1 MKIKNV
7 NIEEN
12 LFLAPMAGVTDFAFR
27 SLARNFGASFS
38 YTEMVSSKALVYD
51 NAKTKELLI
60 TLENEKPVGVQ
71 LFGHE
76 PEVFKSVLNLQELQ
90 KFDLIDINMGCPAPK
105 IVKNGDGS
113 KLMTDFK
120 LVQKILKACTEN
132 TNKPITGKMRLG
144 FDKDVSVDFAK
155 MLEDCGVSAITV
167 HGRLREEFYSGSVN
181 LNAIE
186 KVKNSV
192 KIPVIGNGDVTNETS
207 LNAML
212 QTGVD
217 AVMIGRGALGKPFI
231 FSELLG
237 CNKKFD
243 KYEIIKKHIE
253 LLKNTYSNEYLS
265 SYMKKH
271 LLWYLKDEKGAN
283 KIKIEICNEKD
294 IEKCLLIIQDFLKNC
309 S

>member
-7 NIEEN
+7 NIEGN

-120 LVQKILKACTEN
+120 LVEKILKYCTEN
-132 TNKPITGKMRLG
+132 TNKPITVKMRLG
-144 FDKDVSVDFAK
+144 FDKDVSV
-155 MLEDCGVSAITV
+155 ED
-167 HGRLREEFYSGSVN
+167 RKSV
-181 LNAIE
+181 
-186 KVKNSV
+186 V
-192 KIPVIGNGDVTNETS
+192 
-207 LNAML
+207 
-212 QTGVD
+212 
-217 AVMIGRGALGKPFI
+217 
-231 FSELLG
+231 
-237 CNKKFD
+237 
-243 KYEIIKKHIE
+243 
-253 LLKNTYSNEYLS
+253 
-265 SYMKKH
+265 
-271 LLWYLKDEKGAN
+271 
-283 KIKIEICNEKD
+283 
-294 IEKCLLIIQDFLKNC
+294 
-309 S
+309 